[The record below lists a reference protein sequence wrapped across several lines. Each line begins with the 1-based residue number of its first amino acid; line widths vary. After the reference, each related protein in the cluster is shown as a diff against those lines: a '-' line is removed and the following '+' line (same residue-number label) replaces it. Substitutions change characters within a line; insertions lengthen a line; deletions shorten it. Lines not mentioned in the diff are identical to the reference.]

1 MLRIFAVSFVF
12 GFLSVGL
19 LLLSFAIGLAIIADV
34 RGWGSI
40 SVGSG
45 MLTILEYDPTAEGTE
60 TVIGTGTFAIS
71 FLAGLMNAVAGTI
84 LWSRVSKGR

>member
-40 SVGSG
+40 GVGSG

-60 TVIGTGTFAIS
+60 TIIGPGTITISLLAATLNAI
-71 FLAGLMNAVAGTI
+71 AGAI
-84 LWSRVSKGR
+84 LWSRMPNGR